1 MTFWL
6 EVLDVAGGVVFDS
19 CNRDASLVSVV
30 VISSSSLLNAKKI
43 KKIIYNIYIYI
54 YTAVGLFSA
63 PKDLN

>member
-19 CNRDASLVSVV
+19 CNTDASLVSVV

-43 KKIIYNIYIYI
+43 KKIIYIYIYI
-54 YTAVGLFSA
+54 YTAVALFSA
-63 PKDLN
+63 PKDLS